1 MRKKHRRREELIA
14 ALLQQPNLEKA
25 GQSIGISV
33 STAYR
38 IRKTPEFQAEYL
50 QARREAVAQ
59 ASARLQQA
67 SGVAGAVL
75 LQAMADRTN
84 PILVRVRAAD
94 RVLEHGR
101 KSLESEDQEL
111 RLQRL
116 EQQVAEILGQS
127 RGDSL

>member
-1 MRKKHRRREELIA
+1 MAKKHRRREELIA

-25 GQSIGISV
+25 AQSIGISV

-38 IRKTPEFQAEYL
+38 MRKTPEFQAEYL
-50 QARREAVAQ
+50 QARREAMAQ

-67 SGVAGAVL
+67 SGAASAVL

-84 PILVRVRAAD
+84 PVMVRVRAAD

-101 KSLESEDQEL
+101 KSLESDDQEM
-111 RLQRL
+111 RLQRV
-116 EQQVAEILGQS
+116 EQQVAAMLGQV
-127 RGDSL
+127 RGGSL